1 MGDWLPTTQIQVTRD
16 YSNRELIRRLL
27 GLAWQFRRDCLISL
41 ILSVALL
48 LLGLDGLQLL
58 GTVIDVIRHAL
69 DPSQRPPGFPF
80 GWRPPAAW
88 SPLQVVVSLS
98 AAILLQAIVRAYLTY
113 EYNMSTA
120 RLTQ

>member
-41 ILSVALL
+41 VLSVALL
-48 LLGLDGLQLL
+48 LLGLAGLQLL

-69 DPSQRPPGFPF
+69 DPSQRPPALPF
-80 GWRPPAAW
+80 GWAPPVVWSLAAYTCI
-88 SPLQVVVSLS
+88 
-98 AAILLQAIVRAYLTY
+98 AVRV
-113 EYNMSTA
+113 EFSG
-120 RLTQ
+120 